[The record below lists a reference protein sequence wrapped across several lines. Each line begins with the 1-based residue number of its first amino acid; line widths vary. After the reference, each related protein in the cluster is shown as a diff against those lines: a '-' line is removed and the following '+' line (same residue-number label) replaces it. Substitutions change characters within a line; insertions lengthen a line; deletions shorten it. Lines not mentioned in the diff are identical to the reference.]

1 MKKNKRFNIL
11 GVKISALNLEDMI
24 NAVEDTISADKKN
37 YVCVCPVSTIMACQ
51 NSAEAFKSVNSAKVT
66 VPDGMPI
73 AWIGKAK
80 GYKNLK
86 RIPGT
91 ELMRAAC
98 KLSESKG
105 YRNYFYGSTKKTLSN
120 LEEKVMKKF
129 PRLNIVGTHSPPFRD
144 LSLKESDKII
154 DMINEAKPDILWV
167 GLGSPKQD
175 IWMHRNRKKL
185 DAPLLIGV
193 GAAFDF
199 LAETKKRAPGFMQR
213 LGLEWLYRFILEPG
227 RLWKRYLV
235 YNVVFVYFILKE
247 YISHLFFK
255 KTKHS
260 TLKRKEAMHA

>member
-1 MKKNKRFNIL
+1 
-11 GVKISALNLEDMI
+11 
-24 NAVEDTISADKKN
+24 
-37 YVCVCPVSTIMACQ
+37 
-51 NSAEAFKSVNSAKVT
+51 
-66 VPDGMPI
+66 
-73 AWIGKAK
+73 
-80 GYKNLK
+80 
-86 RIPGT
+86 
-91 ELMRAAC
+91 
-98 KLSESKG
+98 
-105 YRNYFYGSTKKTLSN
+105 
-120 LEEKVMKKF
+120 MKKF